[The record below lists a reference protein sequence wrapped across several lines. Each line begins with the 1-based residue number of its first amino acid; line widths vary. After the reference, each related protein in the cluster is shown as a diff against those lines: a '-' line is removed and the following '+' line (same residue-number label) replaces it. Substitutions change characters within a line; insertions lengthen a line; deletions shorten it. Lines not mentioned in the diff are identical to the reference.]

1 MLNNSKFLKSCFVY
15 LILCLFFI
23 SCFNNENNNDRNT
36 EKKND
41 KKADDFKNNTDGREH
56 FSTTDLSYN
65 GQKVKVSKHG
75 RCRMECRNLDAYEIQ
90 EVINKGRKNPKK
102 SNSDSKPCPTIA
114 LEGMTADG
122 QNARVVLGLCDG
134 DYKIVTVIDLKNDW
148 KCDCY

>member
-1 MLNNSKFLKSCFVY
+1 MLINSKFLKSCIVN

-23 SCFNNENNNDRNT
+23 SCFNNENHKDKNT
-36 EKKND
+36 EKNID
-41 KKADDFKNNTDGREH
+41 KKTDDFEKNTAGREN

-75 RCRMECRNLDAYEIQ
+75 RCRMDCRNLDAYEIQ
-90 EVINKGRKNPKK
+90 ELIDRGRKNPKK
-102 SNSDSKPCPTIA
+102 SNSTSKPCPTIA
-114 LEGMTADG
+114 LEGVTSDG
-122 QNARVVLGLCDG
+122 QNARVVLGLCDN